1 MTQLEL
7 SEEGKIAARTDGCAM
22 GGRSRSRRVMS
33 FGSIVLVFTV
43 TLAACSRGGK
53 GASGPDGERQ
63 SESEYD
69 VARDLFLAR
78 RDPRGAL
85 SHVQKAVELNDE
97 NADAYHF
104 MALLYLYFCAAST
117 MECRLPEADKAAR
130 RAVQLRP
137 EFREAQNTLGVVLI
151 QEKKYDDA
159 VAVLLPLA
167 NDILYQSPWDAW
179 GNLGQAYLEKG
190 KVDEAIEALRRSIA
204 SEPRFCVGNFRLGL
218 AYEKKGDLTAAREA
232 LSRAV
237 ETNRPECQGLQDA
250 FEARARVYSKSK
262 NCDLAKT
269 DWTRC
274 REISTESPT
283 GQRCAVS
290 LKASPC

>member
-1 MTQLEL
+1 
-7 SEEGKIAARTDGCAM
+7 M

-78 RDPRGAL
+78 HDPRGAL

-104 MALLYLYFCAAST
+104 MALLYLYFCAAFDDG
-117 MECRLPEADKAAR
+117 CRLPEADKAAR

-190 KVDEAIEALRRSIA
+190 KGRRSDRGAPAQHRLRAALLRRKFS
-204 SEPRFCVGNFRLGL
+204 FGL

-269 DWTRC
+269 DWTDVGKSRPNHPPANVV
-274 REISTESPT
+274 RP
-283 GQRCAVS
+283 A
-290 LKASPC
+290 